1 MMNVKIKLFGIAREI
16 VNASE
21 FDLELAA
28 PYTVEA
34 LRNEVMVKYP
44 SFGDLRSVM
53 IAVNSE
59 YASNE
64 LKLVHSDEVALIP
77 PVSGG

>member
-1 MMNVKIKLFGIAREI
+1 MMNVKIKLFGIAKEI

-21 FDLELAA
+21 FDLVLAA
-28 PYTVEA
+28 PYTVA
-34 LRNEVMVKYP
+34 VLRNEVMAKYP

-64 LKLVHSDEVALIP
+64 LKIAATDEIALIP

>member
-1 MMNVKIKLFGIAREI
+1 MMNVKIKLFGIAKEI
-16 VNASE
+16 VKASE
-21 FDLELAA
+21 CDLELAA
-28 PYTVEA
+28 PYTVA
-34 LRNEVMVKYP
+34 VLRDEVMVKYP
-44 SFGDLRSVM
+44 AFGDLRSIM

-64 LKLVHSDEVALIP
+64 LEIVASDEIALIP

>member
-1 MMNVKIKLFGIAREI
+1 MMNVKIKLFGIGKEI

-21 FDLELAA
+21 FDIELAA
-28 PYTVEA
+28 PYTVA
-34 LRNEVMVKYP
+34 VLRNEVMVKYP

-59 YASNE
+59 YAADD
-64 LKLVHSDEVALIP
+64 VQIVASDEIALIP